1 MSKPELK
8 KSPKGHGCQC
18 GAYTYDECGCG
29 VSWEDNDGY
38 NNAIKEMNAWITH
51 KLERVLDKSDVE
63 HSIKELIKE
72 VKR

>member
-1 MSKPELK
+1 MKKLTKKQREKFLNQIDNILK
-8 KSPKGHGCQC
+8 KYKKLCIANEKFIEATG
-18 GAYTYDECGCG
+18 
-29 VSWEDNDGY
+29 
-38 NNAIKEMNAWITH
+38 